1 MKTQLCKKLL
11 NSKCFVV
18 VLEILDTNDLLRLN
32 LVSLEFYDDKIP
44 NIILTLKLNRLK
56 CQVVAMLKTF
66 PKELDPEV

>member
-18 VLEILDTNDLLRLN
+18 VLEILDTNDLLG
-32 LVSLEFYDDKIP
+32 SLEFYDDKIP

-66 PKELDPEV
+66 PKELDP